1 MAYAESTNEEV
12 ESLLRDTRK
21 LKFLRYSK
29 AHDHKELEQALERLV
44 TEVDSQRA
52 KINVNSSW

>member
-29 AHDHKELEQALERLV
+29 AHDHKELEQAL
-44 TEVDSQRA
+44 
-52 KINVNSSW
+52 